1 MTGAQ
6 RNKRGADS
14 MRTVKPKGPTAAELV
29 EAMRE
34 AGAAFIFTECGS
46 LLVRGLHSLPAEM
59 TARFF
64 DSEPRAIV
72 AAVREKA
79 PVEQYKQA
87 A

>member
-1 MTGAQ
+1 
-6 RNKRGADS
+6 

-46 LLVRGLHSLPAEM
+46 LLVRGLNSLPAEI

-64 DSEPRAIV
+64 ESEPREMV
-72 AAVREKA
+72 AAVRLTQQKPPSGA
-79 PVEQYKQA
+79 PATRQRSDRQ
-87 A
+87 